1 MKNNLYITVFLIS
14 TIYSLDIFGQSLQ
27 QEDTYKKLITEI
39 RCMVCQN
46 QNISESEAPLAIDLR
61 KKVKEMINNGKDEAY
76 IKSYLSSR
84 YSDYILY
91 DPPIKTRSAILWFG
105 PLLFLLLISY
115 FLFKKNIKK
124 KYY

>member
-124 KYY
+124 